1 MTFAW
6 FLIKYHLQQ
15 YCRFLIQWKIKV
27 KEGSGIDL
35 GMMCEVILSFLW
47 PLPPRTLVT
56 ITLSHTCASHPSHC
70 FPFTVLSPVFLSVLV
85 WITFFCLCCF
95 CPAIRIHNHT
105 VLPSSHNSSYVYND
119 SAYTNI
125 SAILGEDPSLFL
137 SLKIIC
143 ASPTAFCCSLCIA
156 TRLSWAF
163 HTFLPIQSS
172 VLTDWNEDFLVC
184 WW

>member
-1 MTFAW
+1 MKSHWVFFDRCHLAGW
-6 FLIKYHLQQ
+6 SPSLCLIPVHH
-15 YCRFLIQWKIKV
+15 V
-27 KEGSGIDL
+27 
-35 GMMCEVILSFLW
+35 
-47 PLPPRTLVT
+47 PP
-56 ITLSHTCASHPSHC
+56 IA
-70 FPFTVLSPVFLSVLV
+70 FLSLFCLLFFCPY
-85 WITFFCLCCF
+85 WCESLFFCLCCL

-156 TRLSWAF
+156 TRLSWAL
-163 HTFLPIQSS
+163 HIFLPVQSS
-172 VLTDWNEDFLVC
+172 VLADWNEDFLVC